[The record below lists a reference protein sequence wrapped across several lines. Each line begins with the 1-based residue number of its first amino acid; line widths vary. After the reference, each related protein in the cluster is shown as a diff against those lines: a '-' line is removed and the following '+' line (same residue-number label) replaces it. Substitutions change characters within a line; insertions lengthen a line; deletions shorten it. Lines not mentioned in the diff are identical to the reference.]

1 MIKLMRV
8 DYRLIH
14 GQVAMAWTHTIG
26 ADCILVAGD
35 AIAADDM
42 RKATLRLARPSGVKL
57 VIKDI
62 DNAIA
67 ALKSGV
73 TEKYSLF
80 IIVESI
86 EDAYRLA
93 MGYDGITSINLGG
106 TRSTDD
112 TNHRLDT
119 AIFATDHDIE
129 MLRELSQK
137 GVEIEIRQ
145 VPTDDKVDASKL
157 L

>member
-35 AIAADDM
+35 VIAADDM

-62 DNAIA
+62 MEKPEMKYGLLILFLWRWLYRQLLKGKAI
-67 ALKSGV
+67 V
-73 TEKYSLF
+73 
-80 IIVESI
+80 I
-86 EDAYRLA
+86 
-93 MGYDGITSINLGG
+93 
-106 TRSTDD
+106 
-112 TNHRLDT
+112 
-119 AIFATDHDIE
+119 
-129 MLRELSQK
+129 
-137 GVEIEIRQ
+137 
-145 VPTDDKVDASKL
+145 
-157 L
+157 